1 MDTDS
6 VDEVIVIRKKR
17 RRSHH
22 RSLGVMPKA
31 QAKPRMTKPEPVK
44 APPSSSST
52 SKCNSVLVDKSDDD
66 NDNSPSPP
74 VQPEL
79 GPSYEDHNDDTAV
92 KAQHTSEH
100 DDPHYWQDAQ
110 PREFWVY

>member
-17 RRSHH
+17 RRSHDG
-22 RSLGVMPKA
+22 SLGVMPKA

-44 APPSSSST
+44 APPSSPT
-52 SKCNSVLVDKSDDD
+52 SECNSVLVEESDDG
-66 NDNSPSPP
+66 NSPSPP
-74 VQPEL
+74 VQSEL
-79 GPSYEDHNDDTAV
+79 GPSDEDDDTAV

-110 PREFWVY
+110 PRDFWFN

>member
-17 RRSHH
+17 KSSHDG
-22 RSLGVMPKA
+22 SLGVMAKGK
-31 QAKPRMTKPEPVK
+31 AKPRMTKPEPVK
-44 APPSSSST
+44 APPPSST
-52 SKCNSVLVDKSDDD
+52 PECNTFVVEESDDD
-66 NDNSPSPP
+66 NNSPP

-79 GPSYEDHNDDTAV
+79 EPSIEDDDTVV
-92 KAQHTSEH
+92 KAQHSS

-110 PREFWVY
+110 PRDFWFN

>member
-31 QAKPRMTKPEPVK
+31 QAKPRMTKPEPVE
-44 APPSSSST
+44 APPSSPT
-52 SKCNSVLVDKSDDD
+52 LVDESDDD
-66 NDNSPSPP
+66 NGPSPP
-74 VQPEL
+74 VQSEL
-79 GPSYEDHNDDTAV
+79 GPSYEDHDDDTAV
-92 KAQHTSEH
+92 KAQHTSENY
-100 DDPHYWQDAQ
+100 DDPHFWQDAQ
-110 PREFWVY
+110 PRDFWFN